1 MSYLTLAKFHWK
13 RGQPLPVDL
22 FIKLTYLG
30 FDVEALE
37 RHYSV

>member
-1 MSYLTLAKFHWK
+1 MNYLTLAKFHWK

-22 FIKLTYLG
+22 YLKLTAQG

-37 RHYSV
+37 RKYSV

>member
-13 RGQPLPVDL
+13 RGRPLPVDL
-22 FIKLTYLG
+22 FIKLTDLG